1 MHDVYGV
8 KLLPSHPNKHKVRY
22 GFRDGTN
29 SICDC
34 GSATEVTLS
43 LAMPAVSNSK
53 IRTPSQ

>member
-43 LAMPAVSNSK
+43 LAMPA
-53 IRTPSQ
+53 I